1 MTRSPSRVL
10 IVDDEPA
17 IVRALRD
24 ELVFEGFE
32 VESAP
37 DGLTA
42 LTKAR
47 AWRPAVLL
55 LDVML
60 PGMNGFDVCR
70 ELRRDLP
77 NVWIIMLTVRSDESD
92 RIRGLELG
100 ADDYVPK
107 PFSLRELV
115 ARVKVGLRR
124 EAGRAPQDV
133 YSFGEV
139 EVDLRAHRA
148 LKAGAP
154 VALTRK
160 EFKMLELLL
169 RRPGEVVTREEFLD
183 AIWGKDVYVTHRTI
197 DTHMA
202 TLRKK
207 LEPDAENPKYFVGVR
222 GVGYRFDRDLT
233 RA

>member
-1 MTRSPSRVL
+1 MSRIL

-17 IVRALRD
+17 IVRAVKD

-32 VESAP
+32 VETAG
-37 DGLTA
+37 DGKTA
-42 LTKAR
+42 VSKASE
-47 AWRPAVLL
+47 WQPTVIL

-70 ELRRDLP
+70 AVRRDRP
-77 NVWIIMLTVRSDESD
+77 DVWIIMLTVRSQEVD
-92 RIRGLELG
+92 RVRGLELG
-100 ADDYVPK
+100 ADDYVTK

-124 EAGRAPQDV
+124 KAGDRARV
-133 YSFGEV
+133 TCAFGDV
-139 EVDLRAHRA
+139 EVDLRARRA
-148 LKAGAP
+148 TRLHVP

-160 EFKMLELLL
+160 EFQILEMLLG
-169 RRPGEVVTREEFLD
+169 RPGEVITRDEFLN

-207 LEPDAENPKYFVGVR
+207 LEPDPDQPRYLVGVR
-222 GVGYRFDRDLT
+222 GVGYRFDAHLT
-233 RA
+233 EA